1 MKKLN
6 LLFLLLIS
14 VTALSAQESIA
25 ISLKVNGDV
34 NLTRAEKISSLQ
46 TGSELYSKDLLESNE
61 DSFAAIKFIDGSTI
75 VKLFPHSI
83 LEIFAVSEQGKLNKR
98 SKLDLGELWSRVDP
112 ESGDFEI
119 ETPTTVVSVK
129 GTQFLLEVDEEGATT
144 LYTVTGK
151 VEMKNKTDEQVVLVN
166 EGEKAYSTGTGL
178 IEVLPYDLEEIEENT
193 EDIIEKTQTLEI
205 KLENAEGEEKTI
217 FIELE

>member
-6 LLFLLLIS
+6 LLFLILIS
-14 VTALSAQESIA
+14 ATVLLAQESIA

-46 TGSELYSKDLLESNE
+46 TGFELYSKDLLESNE

-75 VKLFPHSI
+75 VKLFPRSI
-83 LEIFAVSEQGKLNKR
+83 LEIFAVAEKGKLNKR

-112 ESGDFEI
+112 GSGDYEV

-129 GTQFLLEVDEEGATT
+129 GTQFLLEVDENGATT